1 MLLTF
6 FLTQSVLL
14 AYNTAKRTVELW
26 LINTTTLCR
35 NNKLTN
41 AQSVGNTFLIFS
53 RHNTVTNKSLKKK
66 IVNWFSV
73 YNSNKKEEW
82 ACWDTTSV
90 KKKYLHLRW
99 AYDAFPIFNALLGL
113 IRLFPLPTG
122 GDPEVS
128 KAEHA
133 ELSKN
138 VQEMKKNLSSLEN
151 SVSDTALQ

>member
-53 RHNTVTNKSLKKK
+53 WHNTVTNKSLKKK
-66 IVNWFSV
+66 SLIDLVFI
-73 YNSNKKEEW
+73 
-82 ACWDTTSV
+82 TQT
-90 KKKYLHLRW
+90 KKKNGHVEIQPQLKKYIYIYVGHMTHFLYSMLCLVSFVYFLLQQGVIPRYLRPSMQNFRRMYKKW
-99 AYDAFPIFNALLGL
+99 KRIYLLL
-113 IRLFPLPTG
+113 KKIR
-122 GDPEVS
+122 
-128 KAEHA
+128 
-133 ELSKN
+133 
-138 VQEMKKNLSSLEN
+138 
-151 SVSDTALQ
+151 